1 MKEQRVDPFADSI
14 VTEPRSI
21 EPAVESLN
29 RRAMDQM
36 LAAFADVTR
45 QPIPRL
51 QPSAFVELVTSAAP
65 GYGKSHLI
73 GRLFRKLDD
82 DATLVYVRPFR
93 DPSTAWT
100 SLLSKTV
107 AELEFPDQADKLC
120 VEPGDLTQLDM
131 LARRVLVNLVLRLL
145 ATGKGH
151 HPEPTKAIQFFNRY
165 PNAVFETPEW
175 RDWLHAAKDKTIRD
189 LTVELKSLG
198 IQLVPNNGAWITVLF
213 AYAFSEHN
221 PELRQVAI
229 DWLNA
234 SPLDPGEGELLGLRK
249 ADLPI
254 EGATPE
260 QRNET
265 AFERIRDLFKLG
277 SFYRPFLLCFDQT
290 EVYAGAP
297 ELAHSLGT
305 TLSRLRRE
313 AVNHL
318 VVVTANQFVWDEVL
332 KEFEVA
338 DQHCL
343 RPEPIRLLGIDAA
356 QARELLQQR
365 LVRCRISDDATQ
377 SFLNDS
383 WLPALFAMHRQR
395 SVRDVLRAA
404 SEHWGSARKPNLP
417 ALYDSYRR
425 RLLADPKRLDY
436 DAGVF
441 QWLLEQVIGPSAGL
455 QTEHSPSAKGYLTL
469 RWHADRREARFGF
482 EAGNH
487 HRRWEAIY
495 NESDRLRQQA
505 AHEGKRLRVAFFRTP
520 LQKPLAKRNLTQID
534 AADGQF
540 FRVLSLAREQ
550 AADLYAAHDLHADV
564 LQGNQEFTPDEV
576 VEFLQTRL
584 RHWADE
590 IIDAKV
596 LTVHP
601 TVVMGNEPD
610 ELPQRVRDIVQSA
623 VLITLPLLL
632 QRLPQSLGAA
642 EADVLTAC
650 SKVSEIR
657 VFSAPQCTVI
667 HWTPY
672 H

>member
-1 MKEQRVDPFADSI
+1 MTERIDPFADSI

-29 RRAMDQM
+29 RRALDQT
-36 LAAFADVTR
+36 LAAFADVLR
-45 QPIPRL
+45 QPVPRL
-51 QPSAFVELVTSAAP
+51 QPANFVELVTSAEP
-65 GYGKSHLI
+65 GFGKSHLI

-93 DPSTAWT
+93 DPSTAWI

-107 AELEFPDQADKLC
+107 AELDFPDQPDKLC

-145 ATGKGH
+145 AAGKGN
-151 HPEPTKAIQFFNRY
+151 HPDPTKAIQFLNRY

-175 RDWLHAAKDKTIRD
+175 RGWLHKEKSATIRD
-189 LTVELKSLG
+189 LTVELRGLG
-198 IQLVPNNGAWITVLF
+198 IHLLPNNEAWLKVVF
-213 AYAFSEHN
+213 AYAFSENN
-221 PELRQVAI
+221 PEVRQVAI
-229 DWLNA
+229 DWLNG
-234 SPLDPGEGELLGLRK
+234 SPLDPREGELLGLRR
-249 ADLPI
+249 ADLPS
-254 EGATPE
+254 EGSTPE

-297 ELAHSLGT
+297 GIARSLGT

-318 VVVTANQFVWDEVL
+318 VMVTANQFVWEQVF
-332 KEFEVA
+332 KSFEVA

-343 RPEPIRLLGIDAA
+343 RPDPVRLQGIELS

-365 LVRCRISDDATQ
+365 LLRYRISEDATKT
-377 SFLNDS
+377 FVEGS
-383 WLPALFAMHRQR
+383 WLKGLFAMHRQR

-404 SEHWGSARKPNLP
+404 SEQWGSALAPNLP

-455 QTEHSPSAKGYLTL
+455 AAERLESPKGYLSL

-505 AHEGKRLRVAFFRTP
+505 AHEGKGLRVAFFRTP
-520 LQKPLAKRNLTQID
+520 LQKSLARRNLEQID
-534 AADGQF
+534 GAKDKF
-540 FRVLSLAREQ
+540 FRLLSLGREQ
-550 AADLYAAHDLHADV
+550 AAELYAAHDLHADV

-576 VEFLQTRL
+576 VEFLQTTL
-584 RHWADE
+584 RPWADE
-590 IIDAKV
+590 IIGTKAPSIPPGRPEDAPA
-596 LTVHP
+596 T
-601 TVVMGNEPD
+601 
-610 ELPQRVRDIVQSA
+610 ELPQHVREIVKSA

-632 QRLPQSLGAA
+632 QRLPRPLGAA

-650 SKVSEIR
+650 SQIPEIR

>member
-1 MKEQRVDPFADSI
+1 MTEQRVDPFADSI

-29 RRAMDQM
+29 RKALEQI

-45 QPIPRL
+45 QTIPRL
-51 QPSAFVELVTSAAP
+51 QPAAFVELVTSAEP
-65 GYGKSHLI
+65 GFGKSHLI

-82 DATLVYVRPFR
+82 DATLVYVRPFQ
-93 DPSTAWT
+93 DPSSAWI

-107 AELEFPDQADKLC
+107 AELDFPDQADKLSL
-120 VEPGDLTQLDM
+120 EPGDLTQLDM

-145 ATGKGH
+145 ATGKAR
-151 HPEPTKAIQFFNRY
+151 HPDAPKAIQFFNRF

-175 RDWLHAAKDKTIRD
+175 RDWLHAEKEATIRD
-189 LTVELKSLG
+189 LTQELRGLG
-198 IQLVPNNGAWITVLF
+198 INLLPNNQAWLKVLF
-213 AYAFSEHN
+213 AYAFSEN
-221 PELRQVAI
+221 DPDLRQVAI

-234 SPLDPGEGELLGLRK
+234 SPLDAREGELLGLRR
-249 ADLPI
+249 AELPT
-254 EGATPE
+254 EGATPQE
-260 QRNET
+260 RNET

-297 ELAHSLGT
+297 AMARSLGT

-318 VVVTANQFVWDEVL
+318 VVVTANQFVWEKVL
-332 KEFEVA
+332 QFFEVA

-343 RPEPIRLLGIDAA
+343 RPDPIRLLGIDLA
-356 QARELLQQR
+356 QARELLAQR
-365 LVRCRISDDATQ
+365 LERSRISEDTARTFIASDWVTGM
-377 SFLNDS
+377 
-383 WLPALFAMHRQR
+383 FAMHRQR
-395 SVRDVLRAA
+395 SVRDVLRTA
-404 SEHWGSARKPNLP
+404 SERWGTARKPNLP
-417 ALYDSYRR
+417 ALYESYRR

-441 QWLLEQVIGPSAGL
+441 QWLLEHVMGPAAGFE
-455 QTEHSPSAKGYLTL
+455 TERTQSAKGYLTL

-495 NESDRLRQQA
+495 NESERLRQQA
-505 AHEGKRLRVAFFRTP
+505 AHEGQSLRVAFFRTP
-520 LQKPLAKRNLTQID
+520 LQKPLAQRNLLQIEG
-534 AADGQF
+534 AHGKF
-540 FRVLSLAREQ
+540 FRLLSLEREQ
-550 AADLYAAHDLHADV
+550 AAELYAAHDLHADV

-576 VEFLQTRL
+576 VEFLRAAL
-584 RHWADE
+584 RHWADA
-590 IIDAKV
+590 IIDAKAPSV
-596 LTVHP
+596 RP
-601 TVVMGNEPD
+601 AKPSEPPLD
-610 ELPQRVRDIVQSA
+610 LPKHVREIVRGA

-632 QRLPQSLGAA
+632 QRLPRPLGASEA
-642 EADVLTAC
+642 EVLTAC
-650 SKVSEIR
+650 SQISEIR